1 MRRMSVVLRN
11 DQYAWLKAESKSTG
25 RSMSAII
32 RDAIDAYFGLPP
44 WEDSVRTRGARS
56 RSVESSE
63 VAR

>member
-1 MRRMSVVLRN
+1 MTVLLRE

-44 WEDSVRTRGARS
+44 WEGSLKTVAGQS
-56 RSVESSE
+56 RSVEASKT
-63 VAR
+63 AR